1 MARSIRSATLETRS
15 ARLRLPVARK
25 PVFIKL
31 GPQFGLGYRRNR
43 TAGTW
48 VMRVADG
55 KGGNSTSAIGTADDF
70 EEADGSRV
78 LDFWQAQNRAR
89 ARAQGDQQAAAVTVG
104 GALDRYE
111 ADLKR
116 RSADPWNVRR
126 VRHHM
131 TDALSRKPVAAL
143 TGADLR
149 RWRDGLDL
157 APATINRTSR
167 ALKAALN
174 LVADQDAGIANR
186 RAWGAGLAALPDAEE
201 ARNVILTD
209 DEIRQLLVHAYERSQ
224 EFGLLVETAAVTGA
238 RASQLARLEV
248 QDLQDGPTPRLL
260 IPASR
265 KGRGQRAVLRRP
277 VPISSA
283 LARKLAA
290 TGRGRLLYKPSGA
303 PWAHADHGK
312 LFKRVARRC
321 GLEATMYALRHSSIV
336 RQLLAGVPV
345 RVVAVNHDTSV
356 IMIER
361 NYSRHIGDHADALVR
376 SALLDTHA
384 ERASGS

>member
-1 MARSIRSATLETRS
+1 
-15 ARLRLPVARK
+15 
-25 PVFIKL
+25 
-31 GPQFGLGYRRNR
+31 
-43 TAGTW
+43 
-48 VMRVADG
+48 MRVADG
-55 KGGNSTSAIGTADDF
+55 KGGNSTSAMGTADDF

-89 ARAQGDQQAAAVTVG
+89 ILAQGDQQAAAVTVG

-126 VRHHM
+126 VRRHL

-174 LVADQDAGIANR
+174 LVADQDAGITNR
-186 RAWGAGLAALPDAEE
+186 RAWGTGLAALPDAEE

-209 DEIRQLLVHAYERSQ
+209 AEIRQLVVKAYEHSR
-224 EFGLLVETAAVTGA
+224 ELGLLVEAAAVTGA

-248 QDLQDGPTPRLL
+248 QDLGPPRSL
-260 IPASR
+260 
-265 KGRGQRAVLRRP
+265 
-277 VPISSA
+277 
-283 LARKLAA
+283 
-290 TGRGRLLYKPSGA
+290 
-303 PWAHADHGK
+303 
-312 LFKRVARRC
+312 
-321 GLEATMYALRHSSIV
+321 
-336 RQLLAGVPV
+336 
-345 RVVAVNHDTSV
+345 
-356 IMIER
+356 
-361 NYSRHIGDHADALVR
+361 
-376 SALLDTHA
+376 
-384 ERASGS
+384 